1 MDASRFD
8 ALSRAL
14 GASRS
19 RRGGLRLAAAA
30 AVTAGAVAVAGP
42 EASAARCSTKQPC
55 AVCQRCR
62 KKKCKRDPA
71 QDGNPCAE
79 CMGCDNGACTSTRA
93 MNLHRCDNDGT
104 CWDGS
109 CRTACPTFSS
119 PAGACYWL
127 DCSDFSTCCWL
138 LVSEAL
144 GGNPDEATCH
154 DRDHCSTGGACYRW
168 ATSSSEDPI

>member
-19 RRGGLRLAAAA
+19 RRAGLRLAAAA

-42 EASAARCSTKQPC
+42 EAAAARCSTKQPC
-55 AVCQRCR
+55 PVCQRCR